1 MDPEG
6 IGRVHGRVV
15 LGWTREQRI
24 LRRRRAVRAQCPPL
38 EVNPSS
44 KCGTRSIVGLK
55 SYARNRALARHPALH
70 RCQPCFWEGRALP
83 SQQSPGHS
91 LFLQERQQ
99 ILVDLVLV
107 GVGQAVRRTR
117 VDNQPGA
124 LDESGRL
131 AA

>member
-1 MDPEG
+1 M
-6 IGRVHGRVV
+6 
-15 LGWTREQRI
+15 
-24 LRRRRAVRAQCPPL
+24 RAQCPPL

-55 SYARNRALARHPALH
+55 SHGRNRALTWQPALI
-70 RCQPCFWEGRALP
+70 RRRPCFWAGRAPP
-83 SQQSPGHS
+83 SQRSPGHS

-107 GVGQAVRRTR
+107 GVGQAMRRTR
-117 VDNQPGA
+117 VDNQLCA
-124 LDESGRL
+124 LDQFRRL